1 MHLLELECEFAI
13 CCAEAVRFSRNCAAV
28 NDIDGTD
35 ALEVETDFFA
45 AYASLWC
52 FFSVVSFCLLM
63 FLCLLSAFLLTILSW
78 FLQVFSLS
86 WVLLTDLALI

>member
-1 MHLLELECEFAI
+1 MHLFELECEFAT
-13 CCAEAVRFSRNCAAV
+13 CCAEAVCFSRSCAAV

-63 FLCLLSAFLLTILSW
+63 FCSCNCFSSRHPFLVSSSVFLVLGAFN
-78 FLQVFSLS
+78 
-86 WVLLTDLALI
+86 